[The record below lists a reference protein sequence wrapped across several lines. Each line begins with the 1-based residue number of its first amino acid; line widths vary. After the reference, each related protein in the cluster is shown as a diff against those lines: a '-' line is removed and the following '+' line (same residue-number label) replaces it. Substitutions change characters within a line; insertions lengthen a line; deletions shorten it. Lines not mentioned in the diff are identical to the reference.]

1 VRIDLFR
8 MERTQ
13 CLFENEVAFNLSES
27 GVLPL
32 RVEELVDDPEQF
44 LSYSLKYPESDGSNE
59 LRDHIA
65 KWYGARRD
73 EILVTNGG
81 SEANFTALWG
91 LLDPDDHAAIMLP
104 NYLQSWGLSRAYSAK
119 TTTFQLVEHKANN
132 RWALDIESLRR
143 AVTKKTKLIVVTN
156 PNNPT
161 GAVLNEEEMSELIRV
176 ARKANAWLL
185 VDEIYRGAEVRDS
198 ITPTFWG
205 RYDKLLITSG
215 LSKAFGLPGLRI
227 GWIVAPAKTIA
238 QLCRYRDYTTLTPT
252 FLSDRLARI
261 VMEPARREQVLERT
275 RTIIRRNLPR
285 LESWIRS
292 HRDILTYI
300 PPVAGAITFFRYKLP
315 ISSAALFDRL
325 RKERSVLIT
334 PGDHF
339 GVGRYIRV
347 GFGYDVDYTLRGL
360 AQVGTTFEELKKKT
374 RKRVATNSRLT
385 TAAHRRGAAR
395 TNLGERRYRCMTRL
409 RRMRQSQKALALFRA
424 ARDLAGKATPNASP

>member
-13 CLFENEVAFNLSES
+13 CLFENEVEFNLSES

-252 FLSDRLARI
+252 FLSDRLARV

-360 AQVGTTFEELKKKT
+360 AQVDTTFEELKKKT

-385 TAAHRRGAAR
+385 TAAHRRGAA
-395 TNLGERRYRCMTRL
+395 
-409 RRMRQSQKALALFRA
+409 
-424 ARDLAGKATPNASP
+424 

>member
-1 VRIDLFR
+1 MRIDLFR

-13 CLFENEVAFNLSES
+13 CLFENEVEFNLSES

-198 ITPTFWG
+198 ITATFWG

-252 FLSDRLARI
+252 FLSDRLARV

-292 HRDILTYI
+292 HHDILAYI

-385 TAAHRRGAAR
+385 TAAHRRGAA
-395 TNLGERRYRCMTRL
+395 
-409 RRMRQSQKALALFRA
+409 
-424 ARDLAGKATPNASP
+424 